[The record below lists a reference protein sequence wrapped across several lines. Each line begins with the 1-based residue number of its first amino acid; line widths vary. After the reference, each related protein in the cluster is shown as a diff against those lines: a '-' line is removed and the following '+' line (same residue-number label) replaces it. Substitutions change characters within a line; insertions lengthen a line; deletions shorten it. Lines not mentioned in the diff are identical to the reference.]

1 MMMRRWMVTVMMM
14 VMMMV
19 MVMVMV
25 IAMMV
30 TIRSLLVVCDVRLA
44 MFVRKRVVEEKKL
57 PQS

>member
-1 MMMRRWMVTVMMM
+1 MMMRRWMVTVMAM
-14 VMMMV
+14 VMM
-19 MVMVMV
+19 MVMV

>member
-1 MMMRRWMVTVMMM
+1 MVTVMAM
-14 VMMMV
+14 VMMMTMMMV
-19 MVMVMV
+19 VMMVML

>member
-1 MMMRRWMVTVMMM
+1 MVTVMKM

-19 MVMVMV
+19 MVT
-25 IAMMV
+25 AMMV

>member
-1 MMMRRWMVTVMMM
+1 MTAMAMMLVMM
-14 VMMMV
+14 VIMMV
-19 MVMVMV
+19 VMV